1 MAAPRV
7 EEYVTQAFQG
17 TQVTV
22 DVVKGQATFE
32 AEYPCLAAVN
42 RLDYMLLCTTS
53 IGLFKGTGIVRRDG
67 SIWNSGISR
76 YGTPVVLQ

>member
-22 DVVKGQATFE
+22 EVVKGQATFE

-42 RLDYMLLCTTS
+42 RYARFSDITYVPVP
-53 IGLFKGTGIVRRDG
+53 LFKGTGTVRRDG
-67 SIWNSGISR
+67 SWIHLK
-76 YGTPVVLQ
+76 VVPMSQ

>member
-22 DVVKGQATFE
+22 EVVKGQATFE

-42 RLDYMLLCTTS
+42 RQDFLLLCTS
-53 IGLFKGTGIVRRDG
+53 VERYRHFP
-67 SIWNSGISR
+67 SR
-76 YGTPVVLQ
+76 WVHLKVVSVDMVPVVL